1 MSYIN
6 NIPIRGLPTRYERLN
21 STVEVLMRNSGI
33 RKFVFEHM
41 ENVDRILQQIK
52 YTREMFLGPK
62 TTICSDHIII
72 VGFDCSYKGKRPT
85 YNAIGK
91 ILYQGACENITDVRV
106 FLGVGII
113 FLIL

>member
-41 ENVDRILQQIK
+41 ENVDRILQ
-52 YTREMFLGPK
+52 
-62 TTICSDHIII
+62 
-72 VGFDCSYKGKRPT
+72 
-85 YNAIGK
+85 
-91 ILYQGACENITDVRV
+91 
-106 FLGVGII
+106 
-113 FLIL
+113 